1 MTERKAQSVSIFDE
15 SFKQTRPLY
24 WVLTVALGFLYYWSL
39 RSVPELM
46 EPVHLL
52 SFTTL
57 MLIHTIL
64 HWAGPSITARRRWLF
79 PYFLMQG
86 VLIFTIIVMAPAGGY
101 IYGLYWAMA
110 GEAAMILADLRSA
123 SITIVA
129 YMALSAVNFGMQLG
143 WDMLP
148 ALIAYIAPMAFFI
161 LVYALMFQRQAKA
174 RQQTQSLLADLE
186 VAHHQLAEYAIQVES
201 LTLNAERE
209 RMARELHDTLAQ
221 GLAGLILQLEAA
233 DTHLS
238 RGQVERAQ
246 KITIQAMARARATL
260 ADARHAID
268 DLRDTAPNL
277 DIESAVRAEVERFM
291 SATSIPCD
299 LDLEITSSVPD
310 PVVEQVLKIISEGL
324 TNITR
329 HARAEHVRLQLE
341 AHNGLLNMEIEDDG
355 VGFDASGQT
364 DSGHYGL
371 VGMRERARLA
381 GGTLEICSQPGKGTI
396 LQLRLPLVE
405 RNIVR

>member
-1 MTERKAQSVSIFDE
+1 MAESKEQSVSIFDE

-39 RSVPELM
+39 RTVPELM
-46 EPVHLL
+46 EPVHFV

-64 HWAGPSITARRRWLF
+64 HWAGPSIATRRRWLF
-79 PYFLMQG
+79 PYFVMQG
-86 VLIFTIIVMAPAGGY
+86 ALIFSIIVMAPAGGY

-129 YMALSAVNFGMQLG
+129 YMALSAVNFGLQLG

-161 LVYALMFQRQAKA
+161 LVYALIFQRQAKA
-174 RQQTQSLLADLE
+174 RQQTQSLLVDLE
-186 VAHHQLAEYAIQVES
+186 VAHRQLAEYAIQVES

-238 RGQVERAQ
+238 RGQAERAQ

-268 DLRDTAPNL
+268 DLRDTNPIL
-277 DIESAVRAEVERFM
+277 DIETAVRTEAERFA
-291 SATSIPCD
+291 SATGIACD
-299 LDLEITSSVPD
+299 LDLEITSGIPD
-310 PVVEQVLKIISEGL
+310 PVTDHVLKIISEGL
-324 TNITR
+324 NNIAR
-329 HARAEHVRLQLE
+329 HARARNVSLQLE
-341 AHNGLLNMEIEDDG
+341 AHNGLLEMELKDDG
-355 VGFDASGQT
+355 SGFEASKQIN
-364 DSGHYGL
+364 SGHYGL

-381 GGTLEICSQPGKGTI
+381 GGTLEIHSQPGEGTVLRLR
-396 LQLRLPLVE
+396 LQL
-405 RNIVR
+405 I